1 MRRLLL
7 LFLLLFAACAPTAKK
22 PAYPPAKAGPGV
34 LVLRDDG
41 GRILLNPGLGLVA
54 PEGSVILSQRYRGAA
69 SESRFTSPESFE
81 RMLLWLKRALADL
94 GWRVA
99 ALDLR
104 ERPPDDFEARL
115 VIEREGE
122 RRRLVLRYRSGV
134 FDLEVLP

>member
-1 MRRLLL
+1 MRRFWI
-7 LFLLLFAACAPTAKK
+7 LFLLLLAACAPTAKT
-22 PAYPPAKAGPGV
+22 PAYPPARAGPGV

-54 PEGSVILSQRYRGAA
+54 PEGSVILFQRYRGAA
-69 SESRFTSPESFE
+69 SESRFTSPESFD
-81 RMLLWLKRALADL
+81 RTLLWLKRALADL

-115 VIEREGE
+115 VIERAGE
-122 RRRLVLRYRSGV
+122 RRRIVLRYRSGV